1 VIRRA
6 GPGDPCLAPY
16 TRVGDAEWLRREG
29 LLVAEGRLVVE
40 RLLDLPRFPL
50 LSVLVTPAALAALQP
65 ALSRLTADVCV
76 CDQQTVNEIT
86 GFNFHRGCLALAR
99 RPPDVPGTEFL
110 VADRLLALEG
120 VGNPDNVGGLFRT
133 AAAFG
138 AEGVLLDPASGD
150 PFYRKAVRTSMAA
163 TLRVPFAR
171 LDGWPES
178 LDQFRQRG
186 FIIIALTPR
195 DDAIPIAE
203 FATAR
208 RSHDRFVVLVGAE
221 GPGLS
226 AEALAAADARVRIPI
241 DRATEAL
248 NVIVAAGIALD
259 RLR

>member
-16 TRVGDAEWLRREG
+16 THVGDPEWLGREG
-29 LLVAEGRLVVE
+29 LFIAEGRLVVE
-40 RLLDLPRFPL
+40 RLLDLPRFTL
-50 LSVLVTPAALAALQP
+50 VSVLVTPAALDALAP
-65 ALSRLTADVCV
+65 ALSRVTADVCV
-76 CDQQTVNEIT
+76 CDGRTLNGIT

-99 RPPDVPGTEFL
+99 RPPDVPATEFL
-110 VADRLLALEG
+110 GASRLLALEG

-241 DRATEAL
+241 DCATDSL